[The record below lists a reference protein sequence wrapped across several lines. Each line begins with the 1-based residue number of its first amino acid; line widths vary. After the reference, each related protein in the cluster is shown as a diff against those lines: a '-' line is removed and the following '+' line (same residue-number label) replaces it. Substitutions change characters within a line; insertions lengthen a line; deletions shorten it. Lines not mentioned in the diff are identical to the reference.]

1 MTKGTQNVVG
11 MMAVKTGVTL
21 YMEDGSLVDL
31 KSGDWQTKRIIEQ
44 VTPALSRG
52 ETAQIDLGGFGP
64 EKMIEEKT
72 GGVLSFIRRKIFG
85 KPDAV
90 VAVVNGIEIKGVQ
103 KLAAHI
109 ENAVFT
115 GNTKGIENLM
125 LRMSLMTEKRGHAV
139 QDLLSFLN
147 KSDLP
152 IADNGSIL
160 AYKALSTTATEGVF
174 VDVHTQKVRQRMGS
188 KVQMPSALVDDNR
201 RKECSTGLHIA
212 RRDYLGNF
220 RSDVIVLVSIN
231 PEDVIAVP
239 HGDPSKIRVSAYHI
253 IGLLNSEAE
262 QCLRRN
268 KSMTEADPASA
279 LTLASAIKGDHVEI
293 LERVTINGPR
303 GSDVRYEISRF
314 GRKRGLTPYELKV
327 KSIDPV
333 QSIDVVAYDTPI
345 DVKALNLQAAMSGDL
360 SAALTTSVPVAP
372 PSMPDD
378 VKPVSAPDTAALT
391 PPAPSVSTRDAEI
404 LERLGLGQSQR
415 HISEEMKVCAKT
427 IRKIQNLHVFG
438 R

>member
-31 KSGDWQTKRIIEQ
+31 KSGDWQTKRIIER

-64 EKMIEEKT
+64 EKIIEEKT

-174 VDVHTQKVRQRMGS
+174 VDVHTQKVC
-188 KVQMPSALVDDNR
+188 P
-201 RKECSTGLHIA
+201 C
-212 RRDYLGNF
+212 
-220 RSDVIVLVSIN
+220 
-231 PEDVIAVP
+231 
-239 HGDPSKIRVSAYHI
+239 
-253 IGLLNSEAE
+253 
-262 QCLRRN
+262 
-268 KSMTEADPASA
+268 
-279 LTLASAIKGDHVEI
+279 
-293 LERVTINGPR
+293 
-303 GSDVRYEISRF
+303 
-314 GRKRGLTPYELKV
+314 
-327 KSIDPV
+327 
-333 QSIDVVAYDTPI
+333 
-345 DVKALNLQAAMSGDL
+345 
-360 SAALTTSVPVAP
+360 
-372 PSMPDD
+372 
-378 VKPVSAPDTAALT
+378 
-391 PPAPSVSTRDAEI
+391 
-404 LERLGLGQSQR
+404 
-415 HISEEMKVCAKT
+415 
-427 IRKIQNLHVFG
+427 
-438 R
+438 